1 MVLVALAGPIF
12 AAGNTGIV
20 KKVRSGDLV
29 QFDDTF
35 VARLTGIKAADR
47 GEALGPEVHE
57 ITKRQREGTA

>member
-1 MVLVALAGPIF
+1 LPQ
-12 AAGNTGIV
+12 GNTGIV